1 LEFQYQAWEDFVVK
15 GITSPAT
22 SLVNPIIMASWQR
35 CKKRGQNS
43 DKARSFCLPEEEVQR
58 RREANRHLIKVAKP
72 FLEEL
77 YGFVKGSGFVVVL
90 LDKDACILEIMGD
103 QDILDRFKHFRVG
116 EVWDEETKGT
126 NAMGVVKIEKIPI
139 QVYATEHY
147 VLANHCITCSGA
159 PIHSPDGEMI
169 GILDVSGDFN
179 KVHMHTLGMV
189 VAAVTAIEN
198 ELRLKAANAEII
210 KSYNN
215 VNAILETISE
225 GIISFDENGC
235 ITNMNPVALNI
246 LRMNAASYQGKQLKS
261 ILKNEEII
269 DYILKKGRSVYD
281 HEFLLER
288 NHKQVRFLF
297 SAQPIIDHTKEI
309 CGGVAIIREIKNVH
323 RLINQMVGA
332 RALFTFEDIIGESE
346 SLKNCV
352 RIAQDIAD
360 SMSSVILQGES
371 GTGKE
376 MFAQAI
382 HNASSFAHG
391 PFIAINCGAIPRDLI
406 ESELFGYEDGA
417 FTGARRG
424 GRAGKFEL
432 ANEGTIFLDE
442 IGDMPL
448 DTQVSLLRVLQ
459 EKQVVRIG
467 GYKPI
472 PINVRVIAATNKDLK
487 EEVRR
492 GNFREDLF
500 YRLNVI
506 NINVPPLRQREGD
519 VLLLARYYL
528 RKFSTML
535 GFRVSDLDSQAA
547 AALENYQW
555 PGNVRE
561 LANAMERAVNLA
573 KGKNIKLEHLPEHL
587 QKPVNTAKS
596 KGAAKDR
603 LDEWEKE
610 IILETLKSVNWN
622 ISKGS
627 LILGVARNTLYRKMS
642 KYGITVQN
650 SH

>member
-1 LEFQYQAWEDFVVK
+1 MEFQYQAWETFVKK
-15 GITSPAT
+15 GKINEAT
-22 SLVNPIIMASWQR
+22 SLVNPIIMASWTR
-35 CKKRGQNS
+35 CKNRNQNS
-43 DKARSFCLPEEEVQR
+43 DEAASLQLPQEEVHR
-58 RREANRHLIKVAKP
+58 RKEANRSLIKVAKP

-77 YGFVKGSGFVVVL
+77 YSFVKGSGFVVVL
-90 LDKDACILEIMGD
+90 LDKDACILEILGD
-103 QDILDRFKHFRVG
+103 QDILQRFKHFRVG
-116 EVWDEETKGT
+116 EIWDEETKGT
-126 NAMGVVKIEKIPI
+126 NAMGVVKIEKIPV

-159 PIHSPDGEMI
+159 PIFAPNGEMI

-189 VAAVTAIEN
+189 VAAEKAIEN
-198 ELRLKAANAEII
+198 ELRLKAANAEVI

-215 VNAILETISE
+215 VNAIIETISE
-225 GIISFDENGC
+225 GIISFDENGR
-235 ITNMNPVALNI
+235 ITNMNPVALSI
-246 LRMNAASYQGKQLKS
+246 LNMDHSNYQGKLLKS
-261 ILKNEEII
+261 ILQNEDILH
-269 DYILKKGRSVYD
+269 YILKSGRSIFD
-281 HEFLLER
+281 HEFILEK

-297 SAQPIIDHTKEI
+297 SGQPIIDHTKEI

-332 RALFTFEDIIGESE
+332 RALFTFRDIIGESE
-346 SLKNCV
+346 SIKNCI
-352 RIAQDIAD
+352 RIALDIAD
-360 SMSSVILQGES
+360 STSSIILQGES

-382 HNASSFAHG
+382 HNASSFSHG

-432 ANEGTIFLDE
+432 ANDGTIFLDE
-442 IGDMPL
+442 IGDMPF

-472 PINVRVIAATNKDLK
+472 PINVRVIAATNKVLK
-487 EEVRR
+487 EEVRK

-500 YRLNVI
+500 YRLSVI
-506 NINVPPLRQREGD
+506 NINVPPLRKREGD
-519 VLLLARYYL
+519 VLLLAKYYL
-528 RKFSTML
+528 RKVSVML
-535 GFRVSDLDSQAA
+535 GFEASDLEPQAA
-547 AALENYQW
+547 NSLENYDW

-587 QKPVNTAKS
+587 QKLGNGAKNKGTS
-596 KGAAKDR
+596 KEC
-603 LDEWEKE
+603 LEELEKE
-610 IILETLKSVNWN
+610 VILNTLESVDWN

-627 LILGVARNTLYRKMS
+627 SILGIARNTLYRKMD
-642 KYGITVQN
+642 KYGIVAKN
-650 SH
+650 Y

>member
-1 LEFQYQAWEDFVVK
+1 MKFQYQAWEDYVKK
-15 GITSPAT
+15 GIESKAT

-35 CKKRGQNS
+35 CKNRKQNS
-43 DKARSFCLPEEEVQR
+43 DVAISSRLSEEEVKR
-58 RREANRHLIKVAKP
+58 RKGIHRRLIQVAKP

-77 YGFVKGSGFVVVL
+77 YEFVKGSGFVVVL
-90 LDKDACILEIMGD
+90 LDQDACILEVLGD
-103 QDILDRFKHFRVG
+103 QDILERFKHFRAG
-116 EVWDEETKGT
+116 EIWDEETKGT
-126 NAMGVVKIEKIPI
+126 NAMGVVKIEKSPV

-147 VLANHCITCSGA
+147 VQANHCITCSGA
-159 PIHSPDGEMI
+159 PICATNGEMI

-179 KVHMHTLGMV
+179 KAHMHTLGMV
-189 VAAVTAIEN
+189 VAAVKAIQD

-215 VNAILETISE
+215 VNAIIETISE
-225 GIISFDENGC
+225 GIISFDENGR

-246 LRMNAASYQGKQLKS
+246 LNIQGTHYQGKHLKS
-261 ILKNEEII
+261 ILKNEDIV
-269 DYILKKGRSVYD
+269 DYILRSGRSIYD
-281 HEFLLER
+281 HEFLLEK

-297 SAQPIIDHTKEI
+297 SGQPIIDNAKEI
-309 CGGVAIIREIKNVH
+309 CGGVAIIREIKHVH

-332 RALFTFEDIIGESE
+332 RALFTFEDIIGRSE
-346 SLKNCV
+346 CLKNCIQ
-352 RIAQDIAD
+352 IAQDIAD
-360 SMSSVILQGES
+360 SASSVILQGES

-382 HNASSFAHG
+382 HNESSFSHG

-432 ANEGTIFLDE
+432 ANDGTIFLDE
-442 IGDMPL
+442 IADMPL

-467 GYKPI
+467 GYKSI
-472 PINVRVIAATNKDLK
+472 SINVRVIAATNKDLK
-487 EEVRR
+487 EEVRK

-506 NINVPPLRQREGD
+506 NINVPPLRKREGD
-519 VLLLARYYL
+519 VLLLANYYL
-528 RKFSTML
+528 RKVSLML
-535 GFRVSDLDSQAA
+535 GFTISQLDSQAA
-547 AALENYQW
+547 SSLENYYW

-573 KGKNIKLEHLPEHL
+573 KGKNIQLEHLPEHL
-587 QKPVNTAKS
+587 RKTSNTMKNKAVEN
-596 KGAAKDR
+596 DR
-603 LDEWEKE
+603 LEESEKE
-610 IILETLKSVNWN
+610 VILETLESVNWN
-622 ISKGS
+622 ISKCS
-627 LILGVARNTLYRKMS
+627 SMLGIARNTLYRKIN
-642 KYGITVQN
+642 KYNIN
-650 SH
+650 IKNH

>member
-1 LEFQYQAWEDFVVK
+1 MEFQYQAWEDFVK
-15 GITSPAT
+15 KEITSQAT
-22 SLVNPIIMASWQR
+22 ALVNPIIMASWQR
-35 CKKRGQNS
+35 CKSRKQNS
-43 DKARSFCLPEEEVQR
+43 DEAISSRLPAEEVEKRKEENR
-58 RREANRHLIKVAKP
+58 RLIKVAKP

-90 LDKDACILEIMGD
+90 LDKDACILEVLGD
-103 QDILDRFKHFRVG
+103 QDILERFKHFRVG
-116 EVWDEETKGT
+116 EMWDEETKGT
-126 NAMGVVKIEKIPI
+126 NAMGVVKIAKTPV

-159 PIHSPDGEMI
+159 PIHTPDGEMI
-169 GILDVSGDFN
+169 GIVDVSGDFN

-189 VAAVTAIEN
+189 VAAVKAIEN

-215 VNAILETISE
+215 VNAIIETISE
-225 GIISFDENGC
+225 GIISFDENGR
-235 ITNMNPVALNI
+235 ITNMNPVALRVLNI
-246 LRMNAASYQGKQLKS
+246 NASTYKGKSLKS
-261 ILKNEEII
+261 ILNNVDII
-269 DYILKKGRSVYD
+269 DYILKSGRSIYD
-281 HEFLLER
+281 HEFLLEK
-288 NHKQVRFLF
+288 NHKQVRFFF
-297 SAQPIIDHTKEI
+297 SAQPIIDHTNEI

-323 RLINQMVGA
+323 RLINKMVGA

-346 SLKNCV
+346 CLQNCIGV
-352 RIAQDIAD
+352 ARDLAD
-360 SMSSVILQGES
+360 SLSSVILQGES

-382 HNASSFAHG
+382 HNASSFSHG

-432 ANEGTIFLDE
+432 ANEGTILLDE

-487 EEVRR
+487 DEVRK

-506 NINVPPLRQREGD
+506 NINVSPLREREGD
-519 VLLLARYYL
+519 VLRLANYYL
-528 RKFSTML
+528 NKFSNML
-535 GFRVSDLDSQAA
+535 GFKVSDLDPQTALC
-547 AALENYQW
+547 LENYHW

-573 KGKNIKLEHLPEHL
+573 KGKRIRPEHLPENL
-587 QKPVNTAKS
+587 QKPMKRTKNNVK
-596 KGAAKDR
+596 AKDR
-603 LDEWEKE
+603 LNDWEKE
-610 IILETLKSVNWN
+610 IILSTLQSVDWN
-622 ISKGS
+622 ITKGS
-627 LILGVARNTLYRKMS
+627 LILGIARNTLYRKID
-642 KYGITVQN
+642 KYGIK
-650 SH
+650 

>member
-1 LEFQYQAWEDFVVK
+1 MEFQYQAWEDFVKK
-15 GITSPAT
+15 GTLSEAT
-22 SLVNPIIMASWQR
+22 TLVNPIIMASWQR
-35 CKKRGQNS
+35 CKRRNQ
-43 DKARSFCLPEEEVQR
+43 SFTEAISFRLPQEEVQR
-58 RREANRHLIKVAKP
+58 RKELNRQLIKVAKP

-90 LDKDACILEIMGD
+90 LDKGACILEVMGD
-103 QDILDRFKHFRVG
+103 QDILDRFRHFRIG

-126 NAMGVVKIEKIPI
+126 NAMGVVKIEKIPV
-139 QVYATEHY
+139 QVFATEHY
-147 VLANHCITCSGA
+147 VLANHQITCSGA
-159 PIHSPDGEMI
+159 PIYNPDGDMI

-189 VAAVTAIEN
+189 VAAVKAIEN
-198 ELRLKAANAEII
+198 ELRLKAANAEIV

-215 VNAILETISE
+215 VNAIIETISE
-225 GIISFDENGC
+225 GIISFDEKGR
-235 ITNMNPVALNI
+235 ITNMNPVALSILNI
-246 LRMNAASYQGKQLKS
+246 NASNYQEKSLKS
-261 ILKNEEII
+261 VLKNEEVIN
-269 DYILKKGRSVYD
+269 YILTSGRSVYD

-288 NHKQVRFLF
+288 NNKQVRFLF
-297 SAQPIIDHTKEI
+297 SGQPIIDSTKEI
-309 CGGVAIIREIKNVH
+309 CGGVAIVREIKNVH

-332 RALFTFEDIIGESE
+332 RALFTFEDIIGGSE
-346 SLKNCV
+346 YLKNSIE
-352 RIAQDIAD
+352 IAQDIAD
-360 SMSSVILQGES
+360 SLSSVILQGES

-382 HNASSFAHG
+382 HNASSFSQG

-432 ANEGTIFLDE
+432 ANEGTILLDE
-442 IGDMPL
+442 IGDMLL

-487 EEVRR
+487 DEVRK

-506 NINVPPLRQREGD
+506 NIIIPPLRKRGED
-519 VLLLARYYL
+519 VLLLASYYIN
-528 RKFSTML
+528 KFSTML
-535 GFRVSDLDSQAA
+535 GYKISQLDNQAA
-547 AALENYQW
+547 NCLENYQW

-573 KGKNIKLEHLPEHL
+573 KGKTIKIEHLPVHL
-587 QKPVNTAKS
+587 QRHENTLKNKS
-596 KGAAKDR
+596 KDR
-603 LDEWEKE
+603 DLENMERE
-610 IILETLKSVNWN
+610 MIIDTLESVNWN

-627 LILGVARNTLYRKMS
+627 VILGIARNTLYRKMD
-642 KYGITVQN
+642 KYGIYSRN
-650 SH
+650 